1 MTNATSST
9 TEFLSELPPHFAK
22 SRGKKADKFKPLYE
36 SLVANPNQWTLL
48 RTYPDTFKGS
58 ASARTYVQN
67 CKQGRT
73 ALLSPAVGVEV
84 VWIKSVTEYEVYVRY
99 VGADNITE

>member
-1 MTNATSST
+1 MINATSST
-9 TEFLSELPPHFAK
+9 TEFLSELPTHYGKA
-22 SRGKKADKFKPLYE
+22 RGNKGDKFKPLYQT
-36 SLVANPNQWTLL
+36 LVAHPNQWTLL
-48 RTYPDTFKGS
+48 RTYPDTKSGS

-84 VWIKSVTEYEVYVRY
+84 TWIKAPFAYEVYVRY